1 MMDLKVDE
9 EEVDSGQPVS
19 IQAFASSSTLHG
31 LSHIFS
37 YERLSLKRVVWAL
50 CFLGSLALLT
60 LVCTNRI
67 QYYFLYPH
75 VTKLDEVAATRLTF
89 PAVTFCNLNEFR
101 FSRVTKND
109 LYHAGELLALLNNR
123 YEIPDTQSADE
134 KQLEILQDKA
144 NFRNF
149 KPKPFNMLEFYDRAG
164 HDIREMLL
172 SCFFRGE
179 QCTPEDFKVIFCTIS
194 FSSEEGPRDAAATG
208 PGDNGADEFL
218 YGQEEDEEEEEDAGA
233 ATDFVAF
240 ASSCTLHGLS
250 HIFVEG
256 SLGARQALWALAF
269 LLSLSVFLYQVADR
283 IVYYLEYHHVT
294 LLSEEESPE
303 MTFPAVT
310 FCNINRVRVS
320 QLSHEDLLYLAP
332 LIDYEPGMELG
343 FTPAQPGPEEE
354 DEPLNLY
361 VFFNRTCHQLEDMLL
376 SCSYRGEQCGPGDF
390 AAVFTRYGKCYT
402 FNAGQD
408 GKPRLITMKGGTGNG
423 LEIMLDIQQ
432 DEYLPLIYL
441 PPPWGDC
448 KAVAGDSEFYDTYS
462 ITACRIDCETRYLVE
477 NCNCRMV
484 HMPGD
489 APYCTPEQ
497 YKECADPALDFLV
510 EKDNEYCVCEMPC
523 NVTRYGK
530 ELSMVKIPSKASA
543 KYLAKKYN
551 KSEQYIGE
559 NILVLDIFFE
569 ALNYETIEQKKAYEV
584 AGLLGDIGGQMG
596 LFIGASILTVL
607 ELFDYAY
614 EVIKHRLC
622 RRGKCRKNHKRN
634 NTDKG
639 VALSM
644 DDVKRHSALS
654 KYDATKQ
661 KRKFSSFFKSL
672 VIELDKDLYGPDN
685 HLVEWHRTATTQE
698 TDGFQVKR
706 PGDVNVRCT
715 VLLML
720 DYQTGLG
727 WDHRA
732 EEVLAYCRDVEAL
745 EW

>member
-50 CFLGSLALLT
+50 CFLGSLALLA

-123 YEIPDTQSADE
+123 YEIPDTQTADE

-179 QCTPEDFKVIFCTIS
+179 QCTPEDFKV
-194 FSSEEGPRDAAATG
+194 
-208 PGDNGADEFL
+208 
-218 YGQEEDEEEEEDAGA
+218 
-233 ATDFVAF
+233 
-240 ASSCTLHGLS
+240 
-250 HIFVEG
+250 
-256 SLGARQALWALAF
+256 
-269 LLSLSVFLYQVADR
+269 
-283 IVYYLEYHHVT
+283 
-294 LLSEEESPE
+294 
-303 MTFPAVT
+303 
-310 FCNINRVRVS
+310 
-320 QLSHEDLLYLAP
+320 
-332 LIDYEPGMELG
+332 
-343 FTPAQPGPEEE
+343 
-354 DEPLNLY
+354 
-361 VFFNRTCHQLEDMLL
+361 
-376 SCSYRGEQCGPGDF
+376 
-390 AAVFTRYGKCYT
+390 VFTRYGKCYT

-432 DEYLPLIYL
+432 DEYLPVWGETDETSFEAGIKVQIHSQDEPPLIDQLGFGVAPGFQTFVSCQEQRVGAGGARMLPPTLWARPGSLSLLPGLLFSLLASPLSQLIYL

-644 DDVKRHSALS
+644 DDVKRHNPCESIRGHPAGMTYAANILPHHPARGTFE
-654 KYDATKQ
+654 DFT
-661 KRKFSSFFKSL
+661 
-672 VIELDKDLYGPDN
+672 
-685 HLVEWHRTATTQE
+685 
-698 TDGFQVKR
+698 
-706 PGDVNVRCT
+706 C
-715 VLLML
+715 
-720 DYQTGLG
+720 
-727 WDHRA
+727 
-732 EEVLAYCRDVEAL
+732 
-745 EW
+745 